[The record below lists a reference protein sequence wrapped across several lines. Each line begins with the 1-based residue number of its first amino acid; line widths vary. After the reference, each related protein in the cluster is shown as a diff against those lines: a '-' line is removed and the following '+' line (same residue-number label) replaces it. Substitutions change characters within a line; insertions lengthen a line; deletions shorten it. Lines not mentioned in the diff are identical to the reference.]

1 MEFHGIRLDNTCI
14 LTARKQHMLLS
25 TVEPYSFKLRENGGG
40 EEESSPASATVVL
53 ISKRV
58 YVIMLH

>member
-1 MEFHGIRLDNTCI
+1 
-14 LTARKQHMLLS
+14 MLLS